1 MYKGYQYELF
11 STSWGIHEG
20 FKTAVDKLNELLP
33 FEGRVEYSQS
43 KNKNL
48 EKFRKAQNAMYDL
61 FNNGLCI
68 ERVSS
73 ERYSVLLTVRH
84 MSGIRH
90 NGFMWKRLW
99 KHILPQLFKMQLKNK
114 ELYNGVCITRN
125 EKRTSSWY

>member
-1 MYKGYQYELF
+1 MYKNYQYELF

-61 FNNGLCI
+61 FNNGLCNKKNEFRKI
-68 ERVSS
+68 FGFT
-73 ERYSVLLTVRH
+73 YSKTH
-84 MSGIRH
+84 E
-90 NGFMWKRLW
+90 W
-99 KHILPQLFKMQLKNK
+99 NK
-114 ELYNGVCITRN
+114 TQWFYVEEIMETHFTPIIQNAIKEQGVI
-125 EKRTSSWY
+125 